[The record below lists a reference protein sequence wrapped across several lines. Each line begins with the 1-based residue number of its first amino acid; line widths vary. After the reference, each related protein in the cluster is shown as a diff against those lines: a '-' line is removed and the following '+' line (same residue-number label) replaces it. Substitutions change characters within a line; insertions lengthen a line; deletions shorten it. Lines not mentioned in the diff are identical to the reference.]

1 MKLLTAAEARDR
13 LRIKDPKTLRR
24 LIESGE
30 LKASKVGSGVGFYLI
45 SEQAIEDYLKRTLVV
60 PDGKA
65 S

>member
-1 MKLLTAAEARDR
+1 MKLLTTAEARER

-30 LKASKVGSGVGFYLI
+30 LAASKVGSGTGFYLI
-45 SEQAIEDYLKRTLVV
+45 SEQAIEDYLKRKLVV
-60 PDGKA
+60 PDA